1 MNRFYCRS
9 FVFIMVLVFLAGCDY
24 QPVSVLPD
32 HVKTVA
38 IETFSNKTAYYGI
51 EEKLTHAIVEEFLRE
66 GRLGVAKKEEA
77 DSLLSGKIVR
87 YTLEPLS
94 YDENDI
100 VEEYRLW
107 IVVDIT
113 FKDLKEDQIL
123 WEQKGIG
130 PRGEEQGVKRYVRYY
145 VTPKAG
151 QMVETEEDALE
162 RLIDKLA
169 NDIVRLIVKWQ

>member
-1 MNRFYCRS
+1 MSRVCPKFL
-9 FVFIMVLVFLAGCDY
+9 VLFAILLFLAGCDY
-24 QPVSVLPD
+24 HPVSVLPD

-51 EEKLTHAIVEEFLRE
+51 EEKLTQTIVEEFLRE

-113 FKDLKEDQIL
+113 FKDLKTDQIL

-130 PRGEEQGVKRYVRYY
+130 PRGEEEGVKRYERYY

-151 QMVETEEDALE
+151 QMVETEEDALD
-162 RLIDKLA
+162 RLIDRLA
-169 NDIVRLIVKWQ
+169 NDIVYLILKWQ

>member
-1 MNRFYCRS
+1 MNRFCAKFLIP
-9 FVFIMVLVFLAGCDY
+9 FVVLLFFAGCDY
-24 QPVSVLPD
+24 HPVSVLPD

-51 EEKLTHAIVEEFLRE
+51 EEKLTQEIVEEFLRE

-113 FKDLKEDQIL
+113 FKDLKMDQIL
-123 WEQKGIG
+123 WEQGGIG

-151 QMVETEEDALE
+151 QMVETEEDALD

-169 NDIVRLIVKWQ
+169 NDVVHLILRWQ